1 MQWKKKT
8 FKEEHLNAAE
18 EEEHLGDESS
28 EAEGDFAFCTF
39 SLEENSCLAA
49 EKIPMKQSSW
59 ATLSIKAFQ

>member
-39 SLEENSCLAA
+39 LYRWRRIVVWLQ
-49 EKIPMKQSSW
+49 KR
-59 ATLSIKAFQ
+59 FQ